1 MHTQKIKNN
10 VIVDESMMK
19 AYLLDYWRSSGY
31 ISSSTLVINE
41 LTFVGLS
48 RRIDLA
54 LVKDGELIGIEIKS
68 ELDTLKRLDG
78 QLEEYAAYFDK
89 IYVFTTEKHYERSS
103 EIATRSEGILVL
115 KNNSIK
121 TMRRGRKQPIRDRRS
136 FIKMMRATDLYH
148 LVRKSGVKPSSME
161 RKSLENFASKLPLY
175 SLREAA
181 IEQLKKR
188 FTKHSDRFWA
198 NVESNIYPLDI
209 TELKKSECKKLTAS
223 RDDSVSSMI
232 KNGNFHKI
240 LNTQ

>member
-136 FIKMMRATDLYH
+136 FIKMMRARP
-148 LVRKSGVKPSSME
+148 VSPR
-161 RKSLENFASKLPLY
+161 
-175 SLREAA
+175 
-181 IEQLKKR
+181 QKKR
-188 FTKHSDRFWA
+188 SKA
-198 NVESNIYPLDI
+198 
-209 TELKKSECKKLTAS
+209 
-223 RDDSVSSMI
+223 
-232 KNGNFHKI
+232 
-240 LNTQ
+240 